1 MTAAAA
7 ADRAPD
13 GPGSSYL
20 QRILAG
26 FAEKV
31 NGHKLV
37 QKMMKDWT
45 RNIVL
50 DVTDAAAAWT
60 LAVVDGKVQGVRPG
74 RAEPAHVTLAAPE
87 AVLAGIFEGKLN
99 PAREFAAG
107 RLKFSGSSK
116 DEMRL
121 DAVVQYVWK

>member
-1 MTAAAA
+1 MRRGLGARWRRVGLPA
-7 ADRAPD
+7 
-13 GPGSSYL
+13 GC
-20 QRILAG
+20 LAG

-31 NGHKLV
+31 NAHKLV

-50 DVTDAAAAWT
+50 DVTDSGSAWT
-60 LAVVDGKVQGVRPG
+60 LAVVDGKVAEVRAG
-74 RAEPAHVTLAAPE
+74 RSEPAHVTLAAPE

-99 PAREFAAG
+99 PAKEFSAG

>member
-1 MTAAAA
+1 MTAADSPAL
-7 ADRAPD
+7 R
-13 GPGSSYL
+13 
-20 QRILAG
+20 QVLAG
-26 FAEKV
+26 FAQKV

-50 DVTDAAAAWT
+50 DATDAGVAWT
-60 LAVVDGKVQGVRPG
+60 LAVLDGKVQEVRDG
-74 RAEPAHVTLAAPE
+74 RAEPAHVVLAAPE
-87 AVLAGIFEGKLN
+87 AVLAGIFEGRLN
-99 PAREFAAG
+99 PAKEFSAG